1 MSVSLTPEQERAIG
15 ARGNVIVSASAGS
28 GKTFVMIERLVALV
42 LGGTDVK
49 SILAVTFTNKAAAQM
64 RDRLRKALLKG
75 IGERSGEERERLKA
89 QLAALP
95 LAEISTIHAFCARLV
110 RTYFYLVGADPAFRV
125 VGPDDAACMEL
136 ASRAMESVFETA
148 YEEGS
153 EEFRSL
159 LSVYFRKKKDDMLRA
174 VVRGLHAQAR
184 GLAGY
189 EEKLA
194 SMGARDA
201 FGEVCSRLAGD
212 LCARLQEIGRGLSV
226 RGLLYAALGEKFSAA
241 ADALEEACESLLTE
255 DLFAMKARA
264 AALAPFART
273 PSKRGASPEERAAID
288 YLSGARKELKN
299 IQEELASYASREEEH
314 ARYLD
319 ANGRAAAL
327 GRLTL
332 AYDRAYA
339 EEKREAGVLDYNDL
353 EQFAL
358 KILENEQAR
367 GEIRAKYSAVFVDEY
382 QDVNPV
388 QDSIL
393 TALGGDEVFFVGDAK
408 QAIYGFRGSNS
419 EFFENKEKSLPSSLR
434 LSANFRSSSAVLEA
448 VNRVF
453 SALSPDY
460 VPMRGGERYGTHR
473 GAVKLHI
480 VPKEKRE
487 KETPDEVYSVL
498 EHTGRVRTDA
508 LAERVVRLVE
518 EECGSGTWYDADE
531 PDEEKRVKRV
541 CYGDIAVLT
550 RRRAGE
556 AESIVRALSERG
568 IPVSTAAEVNICDF
582 FEARLVLDWLS
593 WLDNAQQD
601 IPLVTALLSAVGGF
615 CEAELTAVRAAF
627 PAKDA
632 RTSTFRAALAA
643 YRDTRDDEIS
653 RKANA
658 FFALAEELR
667 AHARIRTAEEVM
679 NELLSL
685 GLEAQIAAKEG
696 GASRLARVRR
706 LAAEGAETDVHT
718 FLARLKA
725 TGFSLGFSESG
736 GDNAVRVVT
745 MHASKGLEYPVV
757 ILAGTDVRF
766 RGGEER
772 DEVLFTEQ
780 YLAAPKSYDIENK
793 LVYGTVLRRAAAL
806 HELAEERKQERNL
819 LYVGMTRARYRLHIL
834 FKEGSGGALS
844 PAFARCFADFFD
856 FSALQD
862 YIAAEVGTE
871 RPPLARRALAGKP
884 DPAAVE
890 RILAVYARPYA
901 HEESV
906 RLPVKSSATALMQD
920 ESRSHVRDWSQE
932 SALNTLTPEDE
943 PTTSKDA
950 GIAYHAFLQHVRFGR
965 SGAEELAR
973 MAEGGVLPP
982 GQIALLNVS
991 QLDKILSL
999 PCLAALTGRRIW
1011 REQTFLVNLRANELL
1026 PVSAA
1031 DEIVFQGAI
1040 DLLCEDEAGYLII
1053 DYKYS
1058 ALGDDALRAKYA
1070 VQIALYKK
1078 AVARVMRVDENT
1090 VRARIVNIA
1099 RCREIEM

>member
-148 YEEGS
+148 YEEES
-153 EEFRSL
+153 AEFKSL
-159 LSVYFRKKKDDMLRA
+159 LSVYFRKKKDDTLRT

-241 ADALEEACESLLTE
+241 ALEEACESLLTE

-273 PSKRGASPEERAAID
+273 PSKRGASPEERSAID

-299 IQEELASYASREEEH
+299 IQEELASYASREEEY

-480 VPKEKRE
+480 VPKEKR
-487 KETPDEVYSVL
+487 
-498 EHTGRVRTDA
+498 
-508 LAERVVRLVE
+508 
-518 EECGSGTWYDADE
+518 
-531 PDEEKRVKRV
+531 
-541 CYGDIAVLT
+541 
-550 RRRAGE
+550 
-556 AESIVRALSERG
+556 
-568 IPVSTAAEVNICDF
+568 
-582 FEARLVLDWLS
+582 
-593 WLDNAQQD
+593 
-601 IPLVTALLSAVGGF
+601 
-615 CEAELTAVRAAF
+615 
-627 PAKDA
+627 
-632 RTSTFRAALAA
+632 
-643 YRDTRDDEIS
+643 
-653 RKANA
+653 
-658 FFALAEELR
+658 
-667 AHARIRTAEEVM
+667 
-679 NELLSL
+679 
-685 GLEAQIAAKEG
+685 
-696 GASRLARVRR
+696 
-706 LAAEGAETDVHT
+706 
-718 FLARLKA
+718 
-725 TGFSLGFSESG
+725 
-736 GDNAVRVVT
+736 
-745 MHASKGLEYPVV
+745 
-757 ILAGTDVRF
+757 
-766 RGGEER
+766 
-772 DEVLFTEQ
+772 
-780 YLAAPKSYDIENK
+780 
-793 LVYGTVLRRAAAL
+793 
-806 HELAEERKQERNL
+806 
-819 LYVGMTRARYRLHIL
+819 
-834 FKEGSGGALS
+834 
-844 PAFARCFADFFD
+844 
-856 FSALQD
+856 
-862 YIAAEVGTE
+862 
-871 RPPLARRALAGKP
+871 
-884 DPAAVE
+884 
-890 RILAVYARPYA
+890 
-901 HEESV
+901 
-906 RLPVKSSATALMQD
+906 
-920 ESRSHVRDWSQE
+920 
-932 SALNTLTPEDE
+932 
-943 PTTSKDA
+943 
-950 GIAYHAFLQHVRFGR
+950 
-965 SGAEELAR
+965 
-973 MAEGGVLPP
+973 
-982 GQIALLNVS
+982 
-991 QLDKILSL
+991 
-999 PCLAALTGRRIW
+999 
-1011 REQTFLVNLRANELL
+1011 
-1026 PVSAA
+1026 
-1031 DEIVFQGAI
+1031 
-1040 DLLCEDEAGYLII
+1040 
-1053 DYKYS
+1053 
-1058 ALGDDALRAKYA
+1058 
-1070 VQIALYKK
+1070 
-1078 AVARVMRVDENT
+1078 
-1090 VRARIVNIA
+1090 
-1099 RCREIEM
+1099 